1 MYARLSG
8 KFISGCNQLEW
19 CVAKASELKKGM
31 VVEVNGMP
39 HIVKQIEVR
48 NPSSRGASTLYK
60 VRFNNLKTGQKLD
73 ESLKGDDF
81 LKEADYVRAK
91 AQFSYIDGDNYVFMN
106 VEDYTQYTLSS
117 EDLEEQIGYL
127 TEGLEGVV
135 ALLVDNEVIAIEL
148 PSSVVMAIIETTPA
162 IKGATAS
169 ARTKTA
175 KLTTGIEIQVP
186 EYLEV
191 DELVKV
197 NTETGKFMSRA

>member
-1 MYARLSG
+1 M
-8 KFISGCNQLEW
+8 
-19 CVAKASELKKGM
+19 AKASELKKGM
-31 VVEVNGMP
+31 VVEVSGIP

-81 LKEADYVRAK
+81 LKEADYARAK
-91 AQFSYIDGDNYVFMN
+91 VQFSYIDGENYVFMN
-106 VEDYTQYTLSS
+106 VEDYSQYSLSGD
-117 EDLEEQIGYL
+117 DLEGQVGYL
-127 TEGLEGVV
+127 TEGLEGIV
-135 ALLVDNEVIAIEL
+135 ALLVDDEVIGIEL
-148 PSSVVMAIIETTPA
+148 PSSVVMSIVETSPA

-175 KLTTGIEIQVP
+175 RLATGIEIQVP
-186 EYLEV
+186 EYLEM

>member
-1 MYARLSG
+1 
-8 KFISGCNQLEW
+8 
-19 CVAKASELKKGM
+19 M
-31 VVEVNGMP
+31 VVEVNGVP
-39 HIVKQIEVR
+39 HVVKQIEVR

-81 LKEADYVRAK
+81 LKETDYVRAK
-91 AQFSYIDGDNYVFMN
+91 AQFSYMDGDSYVFMN
-106 VEDYTQYTLSS
+106 AEDYTQYTLSS
-117 EDLEEQIGYL
+117 EDLEGQIGYL
-127 TEGLEGVV
+127 TEGLEGIV
-135 ALLVDNEVIAIEL
+135 ALLVDDEVIAIEL
-148 PSSVVMAIIETTPA
+148 PSSVVMAITETTPA

-186 EYLEV
+186 EYLET

>member
-1 MYARLSG
+1 M
-8 KFISGCNQLEW
+8 
-19 CVAKASELKKGM
+19 VKASELKKGM
-31 VVEVNGMP
+31 VVEVNNMP
-39 HIVKQIEVR
+39 HVVKQIEVR

-73 ESLKGDDF
+73 ESLKGDDMF
-81 LKEADYVRAK
+81 KEADYVRAK
-91 AQFSYIDGDNYVFMN
+91 AQFSYVDGDAYVFMN
-106 VEDYTQYTLSS
+106 SEDYSQYSLSGD
-117 EDLEEQIGYL
+117 DLEGQVGYL
-127 TEGLEGVV
+127 TEGLEGIV
-135 ALLVDNEVIAIEL
+135 ALLVDDEVIAIEL
-148 PSSVVMAIIETTPA
+148 PSSVVMAIIETSPA

-186 EYLEV
+186 EYLEQ

>member
-1 MYARLSG
+1 M
-8 KFISGCNQLEW
+8 
-19 CVAKASELKKGM
+19 AKASELKKGM
-31 VVEVNGMP
+31 VVEVNGVP
-39 HIVKQIEVR
+39 HVVKQIEVR

-81 LKEADYVRAK
+81 FKEADYARAK

-106 VEDYTQYTLSS
+106 VEDYSQYTLSS
-117 EDLEEQIGYL
+117 EDLEGQIGYL
-127 TEGLEGVV
+127 TEGLEGIV
-135 ALLVDNEVIAIEL
+135 ALLVDDEVIGIEL
-148 PSSVVMAIIETTPA
+148 PSSVVMAIVDTTPA

-175 KLTTGIEIQVP
+175 RLTTGIEIQVP
-186 EYLEV
+186 EYLEM
-191 DELVKV
+191 DESVKV

>member
-1 MYARLSG
+1 
-8 KFISGCNQLEW
+8 
-19 CVAKASELKKGM
+19 VAKASELKKGM
-31 VVEVNGMP
+31 VVEVNGVP
-39 HIVKQIEVR
+39 HVVKQIEVR

-81 LKEADYVRAK
+81 FKEADYARAK

-106 VEDYTQYTLSS
+106 VEDYSQYTLSS
-117 EDLEEQIGYL
+117 EDLEGQIGYL
-127 TEGLEGVV
+127 TEGLEGIV
-135 ALLVDNEVIAIEL
+135 ALLVDDEVIGIEL
-148 PSSVVMAIIETTPA
+148 PSSVVMAIVDTTPA

-175 KLTTGIEIQVP
+175 RLTTGIEIQVP
-186 EYLEV
+186 EYLEM
-191 DELVKV
+191 DESVKV

>member
-1 MYARLSG
+1 LITTVLG
-8 KFISGCNQLEW
+8 LF
-19 CVAKASELKKGM
+19 VAKASELKKGM

-39 HIVKQIEVR
+39 HVVKQIEVR

-73 ESLKGDDF
+73 DSLKGDDF

-106 VEDYTQYTLSS
+106 AEDYTQYTLSG
-117 EDLEEQIGYL
+117 EDLEDQLGYL
-127 TEGLEGVV
+127 TEGLEGIV
-135 ALLVDNEVIAIEL
+135 ALLVDDEVIAIEL
-148 PSSVVMAIIETTPA
+148 PSSVIMAITETTPA

-175 KLTTGIEIQVP
+175 RLTTGIEIQVP

-191 DELVKV
+191 DELVKI

>member
-1 MYARLSG
+1 MLNLFLLS
-8 KFISGCNQLEW
+8 KCLELY
-19 CVAKASELKKGM
+19 VAKASELKKGM
-31 VVEVNGMP
+31 VVEVDGIP

-81 LKEADYVRAK
+81 LKEADYARAK
-91 AQFSYIDGDNYVFMN
+91 VQFSYIDGENYVFMN
-106 VEDYTQYTLSS
+106 VEDYSQYSLSGD
-117 EDLEEQIGYL
+117 DLEGQVGYL
-127 TEGLEGVV
+127 TEGLEGII
-135 ALLVDNEVIAIEL
+135 ALLVDDEVIGIEL
-148 PSSVVMAIIETTPA
+148 PSSVVMSIVETSPA

-175 KLTTGIEIQVP
+175 RLTTGIEIQVP
-186 EYLEV
+186 EYLEM

>member
-1 MYARLSG
+1 M
-8 KFISGCNQLEW
+8 
-19 CVAKASELKKGM
+19 AKASELKKGM
-31 VVEVNGMP
+31 VVDVNGMP

-73 ESLKGDDF
+73 ESLKGDDSF
-81 LKEADYVRAK
+81 KEADFVRAK
-91 AQFSYIDGDNYVFMN
+91 AQFSYVDGDNYIFMN

-117 EDLEEQIGYL
+117 EDLEGQIGYL
-127 TEGLEGVV
+127 TDGLEGII
-135 ALLVDNEVIAIEL
+135 AFLVDDEMIGIEL
-148 PSSVVMAIIETTPA
+148 PSSVVMAIVETTPA

-186 EYLEV
+186 EYLEI
-191 DELVKV
+191 DDMVKV